1 MIQTTLFPDT
11 FAWQRCPFSNDDIA
25 DMFDQ
30 VADLLAAQDDDFYRI
45 RAYRRGAEAVR
56 SQTQPVVEIV
66 GKEGPAGLEKLPHI
80 GRRLALSI
88 EEIAKTG
95 ELALLERLL
104 IDVSPEDLFT
114 TVPGI
119 GQVLARR
126 IYRQLG
132 IHTLEAL
139 EQAAYDG
146 TLAALPGFGRGR
158 IQLVQAAI
166 GNMLNKSS
174 QQRLK
179 TRRWHQEKPVL
190 RSSIDRV
197 LEAEAL
203 QVEAVDVKKV
213 DAKNIDAKNIDA
225 KNIDAK
231 NVDTL
236 IADAGNVDAVP
247 SADLLLEVD
256 EQYRYM
262 AKAGQLRMVTP
273 RRFNPEGKRWLP
285 VMKIKKDGWEFN
297 ALFSNTARSH
307 ELNKTH
313 DWVVISYYRIGSQSR
328 QRSGQC
334 TIVTETRGEH
344 KGQRKIMRGAIA
356 ASA

>member
-11 FAWQRCPFSNDDIA
+11 FAKSRYPFSNDDIA
-25 DMFDQ
+25 DMFEQ

-45 RAYRRGAEAVR
+45 RAYQRGAEAVR
-56 SQTQPVVEIV
+56 SQTQSVVDIV
-66 GKEGPAGLEKLPHI
+66 CEQGTAELEKLPHI
-80 GRRLALSI
+80 GRKLAVSI

-114 TVPGI
+114 TVPGV

-132 IHTLEAL
+132 IQSLEAL

-146 TLAALPGFGRGR
+146 TLATIPGFGRGR
-158 IQLVQAAI
+158 IQLVQAAVS
-166 GNMLNKSS
+166 NMLNKSS

-179 TRRWHQEKPVL
+179 TRRWRQKPVL
-190 RSSIDRV
+190 RATAEPAN
-197 LEAEAL
+197 LE
-203 QVEAVDVKKV
+203 
-213 DAKNIDAKNIDA
+213 
-225 KNIDAK
+225 
-231 NVDTL
+231 
-236 IADAGNVDAVP
+236 P
-247 SADLLLEVD
+247 SVDLLLEVD
-256 EQYRYM
+256 EQYRYL

-273 RRFNPEGKRWLP
+273 KRFNPEGKRWLP
-285 VMKIKKDGWEFN
+285 VMNIKKDGWEFS

-313 DWVVISYYRIGSQSR
+313 DWVVISYHRDDAQS
-328 QRSGQC
+328 SHAGQC
-334 TIVTETRGEH
+334 TIVTETRGEQ
-344 KGQRKIMRGAIA
+344 KGERLVMRSAIA

>member
-56 SQTQPVVEIV
+56 SQAQSVVEIV
-66 GKEGPAGLEKLPHI
+66 GKESIAGLEKLPHI
-80 GRRLALSI
+80 GRKLALSI

-179 TRRWHQEKPVL
+179 ARYWKKEKPVL
-190 RSSIDRV
+190 RTSMTTTTAKTTART
-197 LEAEAL
+197 AEAK
-203 QVEAVDVKKV
+203 VADAENADTGEVDAEKV
-213 DAKNIDAKNIDA
+213 DAA
-225 KNIDAK
+225 
-231 NVDTL
+231 
-236 IADAGNVDAVP
+236 P
-247 SADLLLEVD
+247 SVDLLLEID

-313 DWVVISYYRIGSQSR
+313 DWVVVSYHRADSQSK
-328 QRSGQC
+328 QLLGQC

-344 KGQRKIMRGAIA
+344 KGQRRVMRGAIA

>member
-11 FAWQRCPFSNDDIA
+11 FRHVPFSNDDVA
-25 DMFDQ
+25 DMFEQ
-30 VADLLAAQDDDFYRI
+30 VADLLAAQDEDFYRI

-56 SQTQPVVEIV
+56 SQTRSITDIFEQ
-66 GKEGPAGLEKLPHI
+66 EGTAGLEKLPHI

-88 EEIAKTG
+88 EELAKTG

-126 IYRQLG
+126 IYRKLG
-132 IHTLEAL
+132 ILSLEAL

-146 TLAALPGFGRGR
+146 ILSTLPGFGRGR
-158 IQLVQAAI
+158 VQLVQVAL
-166 GNMLNKSS
+166 GTLLDKSS

-179 TRRWHQEKPVL
+179 ARRWQQELPKLTPQISPNQTTKP
-190 RSSIDRV
+190 SI
-197 LEAEAL
+197 E
-203 QVEAVDVKKV
+203 
-213 DAKNIDAKNIDA
+213 
-225 KNIDAK
+225 
-231 NVDTL
+231 
-236 IADAGNVDAVP
+236 
-247 SADLLLEVD
+247 LLLEID
-256 EQYRYM
+256 EQYRYL

-285 VMKIKKDGWEFN
+285 VMQMNKEGWSFN

-313 DWVVISYYRIGSQSR
+313 DWVVVNYSR
-328 QRSGQC
+328 EGYQGQC
-334 TIVTETRGEH
+334 TIVTETRGER
-344 KGQRKIMRGAIA
+344 KGDRVVRGILSA
-356 ASA
+356 AA

>member
-25 DMFDQ
+25 DMFEQ
-30 VADLLAAQDDDFYRI
+30 VADLLAAQDEDFYRI

-56 SQTQPVVEIV
+56 SQTQSVVEIV
-66 GKEGPAGLEKLPHI
+66 GKQGTAGLEKLPHI
-80 GRRLALSI
+80 GRKLALSI

-139 EQAAYDG
+139 EQAAHDG

-179 TRRWHQEKPVL
+179 TRRWQKEPVL
-190 RSSIDRV
+190 RPSSQATAQKSDMDTFAAN
-197 LEAEAL
+197 AEPS
-203 QVEAVDVKKV
+203 VE
-213 DAKNIDAKNIDA
+213 
-225 KNIDAK
+225 
-231 NVDTL
+231 
-236 IADAGNVDAVP
+236 
-247 SADLLLEVD
+247 LLLEID

-285 VMKIKKDGWEFN
+285 VMNLKKDGWAFS

-307 ELNKTH
+307 ELAKTH
-313 DWVVISYYRIGSQSR
+313 DWVVVYYERDG
-328 QRSGQC
+328 QRGQC
-334 TIVTETRGEH
+334 TIVTETRGPK
-344 KGQRKIMRGAIA
+344 KGDRVVRGREMAV
-356 ASA
+356 SA